1 MKALETEPY
10 TQEEANR
17 AAGMGSFIAPK
28 KFVIKTQ
35 PQKEKL
41 CEIYE
46 QNKDNVD
53 FKI

>member
-17 AAGMGSFIAPK
+17 AAGIGSYIAPK

-35 PQKEKL
+35 PSKEELAK
-41 CEIYE
+41 IYE
-46 QNKDNVD
+46 KETNKDV
-53 FKI
+53 II